1 MRLLRGAPVPK
12 RWAVIATWLLGGA
25 MPFVTWQAT
34 AQSAPDARSTQAA
47 LVRLG
52 ASVPAQDLTHWIMR
66 SLDHQG
72 LPFVVID
79 KRAARVFVFDSDG
92 RMLGTA
98 PALLGLAI
106 GDDGFAGMGDRPLAQ
121 IKPEE
126 RTTPAGRYLAQ
137 LDRNILGKTIV
148 WVDYE
153 QAISMHP
160 VRSLNPH
167 EQRLERLASPS
178 VHDNRI
184 SYGCIN
190 VPVQFWRSVVLPA
203 FRDTPGVV
211 YVLPEVRP
219 LESVFIGLKDQKEA
233 AAK

>member
-1 MRLLRGAPVPK
+1 
-12 RWAVIATWLLGGA
+12 

-34 AQSAPDARSTQAA
+34 AQSTPDAGSIQAA

-52 ASVPAQDLTHWIMR
+52 ASVPAQDLTHWIVR
-66 SLDHQG
+66 SFDHKG
-72 LPFVVID
+72 LPFVVVD
-79 KRAARVFVFDSDG
+79 KREARVFVFDRDG

-106 GDDGFAGMGDRPLAQ
+106 GDDGFADTGDRTLAQ

-137 LDRNILGKTIV
+137 LDRNSLGQTIM

-160 VRSLNPH
+160 VRSLNPR

-190 VPVQFWRSVVLPA
+190 VPVRFWRSVVLPT
-203 FRDTPGVV
+203 FRDTTGVV
-211 YVLPEVRP
+211 YVLPEVQA
-219 LESVFIGLKDQKEA
+219 LESVFIGLKVQKEA
-233 AAK
+233 AVK

>member
-1 MRLLRGAPVPK
+1 MRLLRAASAPK
-12 RWAVIATWLLGGA
+12 CWAVIGTWLLGSA
-25 MPFVTWQAT
+25 MPFVTWQAA
-34 AQSAPDARSTQAA
+34 AQSPPDAGSIQAA

-79 KRAARVFVFDSDG
+79 KREARVFVFDRNG

-98 PALLGLAI
+98 PALLGLAK
-106 GDDGFAGMGDRPLAQ
+106 GDDGVADLGSRPLTQ
-121 IKPEE
+121 ITPEE

-137 LDRNILGKTIV
+137 LDRNIFGQTIL

-160 VRSLNPH
+160 VRSLNPR

-178 VHDNRI
+178 VDDNRI

-190 VPVQFWRSVVLPA
+190 VPALFWKSVVLPA
-203 FRDTPGVV
+203 FRGTAGVV
-211 YVLPEVRP
+211 YVLPEVRT
-219 LESVFIGLKDQKEA
+219 LDAVFMGLKAQKEA
-233 AAK
+233 AVK

>member
-1 MRLLRGAPVPK
+1 
-12 RWAVIATWLLGGA
+12 
-25 MPFVTWQAT
+25 
-34 AQSAPDARSTQAA
+34 
-47 LVRLG
+47 
-52 ASVPAQDLTHWIMR
+52 MR

-72 LPFVVID
+72 LPFVVVD
-79 KRAARVFVFDSDG
+79 KREARIFVFDRDG

-98 PALLGLAI
+98 PALLGLAK
-106 GDDGFAGMGDRPLAQ
+106 GDDGMKDLGDRPLAQ

-137 LDRNILGKTIV
+137 LDRNILGQTIM
-148 WVDYE
+148 WIDYE

-160 VRSLNPH
+160 VRSLNPR

-178 VHDNRI
+178 VQDNRI

-190 VPVQFWRSVVLPA
+190 VPVQFWQSVVLPA
-203 FRDTPGVV
+203 FRGTPGVV

-219 LESVFIGLKDQKEA
+219 LESVFIGLKVQKEA

>member
-1 MRLLRGAPVPK
+1 MRLLRAVSAPKCWV
-12 RWAVIATWLLGGA
+12 VIATWLLGST
-25 MPFVTWQAT
+25 MPFVTGQAP
-34 AQSAPDARSTQAA
+34 AQSAPDAGSIQAA

-66 SLDHQG
+66 SSDHQG
-72 LPFVVID
+72 LPFVVVD
-79 KRAARVFVFDSDG
+79 KREARVFVFDRDG

-98 PALLGLAI
+98 PALLGLAK
-106 GDDGFAGMGDRPLAQ
+106 GDDGMKDLGDRPLAQ

-137 LDRNILGKTIV
+137 LDRNSLGQTIL

-160 VRSLNPH
+160 VRSLNPR

-203 FRDTPGVV
+203 FRGTPGLV
-211 YVLPEVRP
+211 YVMPEVQA
-219 LESVFIGLKDQKEA
+219 LASVFSGLQVQKEA

>member
-1 MRLLRGAPVPK
+1 MRWSCGAPFPK

-34 AQSAPDARSTQAA
+34 AQSASDAGSIQAA

-52 ASVPAQDLTHWIMR
+52 ASVPAQNLTHWIVR
-66 SLDHQG
+66 SFDHQG
-72 LPFVVID
+72 LPFVVVD
-79 KRAARVFVFDSDG
+79 KREARVFVFDRDG
-92 RMLGTA
+92 RMLGKA

-106 GDDGFAGMGDRPLAQ
+106 GDDGFADMGDRPLAQ

-137 LDRNILGKTIV
+137 LDRNSLGQTIM

-160 VRSLNPH
+160 VRSLNPR

-190 VPVQFWRSVVLPA
+190 VPVRFWRSVVLPT
-203 FRDTPGVV
+203 FRDTAGVV
-211 YVLPEVRP
+211 YVLPEVQA
-219 LESVFIGLKDQKEA
+219 LESVFLGLKVQKEA
-233 AAK
+233 AVK

>member
-1 MRLLRGAPVPK
+1 MRVSPSAPVPK
-12 RWAVIATWLLGGA
+12 PWTLHLAWLMVAA
-25 MPFVTWQAT
+25 MPFSVCQTIAQGAT
-34 AQSAPDARSTQAA
+34 DVASVKAA
-47 LVRLG
+47 LVGLG
-52 ASVPAQDLTHWIMR
+52 ASTPAQNLTHWVIR

-72 LPFVVID
+72 LPFVVVD
-79 KRAARVFVFDSDG
+79 KREARVFVFDRDG
-92 RMLGTA
+92 RLLGTA
-98 PALLGLAI
+98 PALLGFAK
-106 GDDGFAGMGDRPLAQ
+106 GDDGVADLGDRPLTQ

-137 LDRNILGKTIV
+137 LDRNILGQTIL

-160 VRSLNPH
+160 VRSLNPR

-178 VHDNRI
+178 VDDNRI

-190 VPVQFWRSVVLPA
+190 VPAQFWRSVILPA

-211 YVLPEVRP
+211 YVLPEVRT
-219 LESVFIGLKDQKEA
+219 LDAVFTGLKAQKEA
-233 AAK
+233 AVK